1 MKRGTPLKRSPLK
14 SKGPK
19 STKWEKFR
27 NEKAVRDRDEEGLI
41 KCQDWKIELPRC
53 GVAIP
58 SPDLH
63 HIEGRDKRPDLVFS
77 ESNLVWLIRSCHQLV
92 HDRINSEED

>member
-19 STKWEKFR
+19 STLWDAFR
-27 NEKAVRDRDEEGLI
+27 AKKAVRDRDEEGLI
-41 KCQDWKIELPRC
+41 KCQDWKIGLPRC

-63 HIEGRDKRPDLVFS
+63 HIEGRDKRPDLYFD
-77 ESNLVWLIRSCHQLV
+77 EENLVWLIRGCHDAA
-92 HDRINSEED
+92 HN